1 VPSGKPPAET
11 SGRKAAP
18 TRRTAP
24 SRPRTRTGTGRPGRR
39 ADASIDE
46 LATVIATAY
55 PDSAQVSRAEAREAI
70 QAAGLSAGNDRV
82 AQAVA
87 RLAEN
92 RSEQAQLP
100 TV

>member
-1 VPSGKPPAET
+1 
-11 SGRKAAP
+11 
-18 TRRTAP
+18 
-24 SRPRTRTGTGRPGRR
+24 
-39 ADASIDE
+39 
-46 LATVIATAY
+46 
-55 PDSAQVSRAEAREAI
+55 VSRAEAREAI

-87 RLAEN
+87 RLAES